1 MAFAVNFQRLAI
13 GAAAI
18 GAGAILLWFGT
29 GLEAFWPLAWFAPLP
44 ILVNSLRN
52 DSRWQIVL
60 AAFLAW
66 ALGGLNL
73 WNYLHG
79 TLQIPVGIIGVL
91 VAVPAVIFAL
101 AVLLFC
107 GLVRRS
113 AYWSALFGFPASWV
127 AFEYGL
133 SLISPHGTAGN
144 LAYSQLNFLPL
155 LQTASITGPWGMS
168 YLLMLFPTALA
179 LAQYL
184 RARAPRQ
191 ARQIGGVSLGLIV
204 AALIFGAVRLSVP
217 TSDQAVR
224 VGLIVSDAPQDI
236 FVADE
241 GAPTTALLT
250 RYASGVEKLA
260 EQGAKV
266 IVLPEK
272 LGVVVD
278 PDTQTI
284 DASLQSLADKHRV
297 EIVTGLIHVT
307 PTVKWNEARIY
318 TPGAGIGSYHKEHLL
333 PPFESIFARGTALTV
348 VNQDSGKWGVAI
360 CKDMDF
366 AQPSRDYGHA
376 GVGLLLVPAWDF
388 DSDRWWHGHMAI
400 MRGVESGFSIAR
412 SAKRGL
418 LTVSDAH
425 GRILAEARSDS
436 GTFPT
441 LLVDAPARHVG
452 TAYVLFGDWFAWV
465 AIAMAAWSVKR
476 LFDSRPRGST
486 LD

>member
-1 MAFAVNFQRLAI
+1 
-13 GAAAI
+13 
-18 GAGAILLWFGT
+18 
-29 GLEAFWPLAWFAPLP
+29 LP
-44 ILVNSLRN
+44 ILVYSLRS
-52 DSRWQIVL
+52 DSRWQIAL

-66 ALGGLNL
+66 LLGSLNL

-79 TLQIPVGIIGVL
+79 TLQIPVGIIGVFL
-91 VAVPAVIFAL
+91 ALPAVIFAL

-107 GLVRRS
+107 GLVRRG
-113 AYWSALFGFPASWV
+113 AYWRALFGFPASWV

-133 SLISPHGTAGN
+133 NLISPHGTAGN

-155 LQTASITGPWGMS
+155 LQIASITGPWGMS
-168 YLLMLFPTALA
+168 YLLLLFSAALA
-179 LAQYL
+179 LVHHEYS
-184 RARAPRQ
+184 REPRQ
-191 ARQIGGVSLGLIV
+191 AWQIGGVSL
-204 AALIFGAVRLSVP
+204 ALIAATIIFGVVRLS
-217 TSDQAVR
+217 TASSDQPVR

-236 FVADE
+236 FVAKE
-241 GAPTTALLT
+241 GAPTAALLA
-250 RYASGVEKLA
+250 RYAAGVKKLA
-260 EQGAKV
+260 EQGATA

-272 LGVVVD
+272 LGVAVD
-278 PDTQTI
+278 SDTQTI
-284 DASLQSLADKHRV
+284 DAALQSLADKHRV
-297 EIVTGLIHVT
+297 EIVIGLVHVT

-318 TPGAGIGSYHKEHLL
+318 TPGAATGSYHKEHLL
-333 PPFESIFARGTALTV
+333 PPFESIFAPGTGLTV
-348 VNQDSGKWGVAI
+348 VNEPSGKWGVEI

-412 SAKRGL
+412 SAKRGF
-418 LTVSDAH
+418 LTVSDTR
-425 GRILAEARSDS
+425 GRVLAEARSDS

-441 LLVDAPARHVG
+441 LLVDAPARHVD

-465 AIAMAAWSVKR
+465 AIAMVAWSVKR

-486 LD
+486 LV